1 MVSYSIQKVPAS
13 TPAADLAAILRK
25 DGALVVQRLV
35 EPAIL
40 DTIHQELAPK
50 TIGPLVAL
58 AAKSKTFATE
68 LLTNS
73 VAQEVASLILTRS
86 TGSCWGPEKS
96 VSTSIH
102 RLSAATLFLH
112 GPGYEGDDLMRED
125 EAHHV
130 RHPASPVEADLGIVF
145 AGTALRA
152 GAGARKVIL
161 LSNHW
166 DDEKVPRS
174 ELAEDVELDAGDALF
189 FMGSTYT
196 APGPNTS
203 TDKYLFSIEVDFCGG
218 WCRSRENQYLA
229 VPREIIEIYPEK
241 RQRLLGWYISSPYG
255 GYVEMMDPLEWLKT
269 GGDPAKFRPGDLV

>member
-1 MVSYSIQKVPAS
+1 MLVLVHDMFLGTLDYLYLVAFVAFLPGGRCLFIFDIPLPLILHLSLQLAMVSYSIQKVPAS

-189 FMGSTYT
+189 
-196 APGPNTS
+196 
-203 TDKYLFSIEVDFCGG
+203 L
-218 WCRSRENQYLA
+218 
-229 VPREIIEIYPEK
+229 
-241 RQRLLGWYISSPYG
+241 
-255 GYVEMMDPLEWLKT
+255 
-269 GGDPAKFRPGDLV
+269 